1 MRLMKMIGLAALAA
15 AVVMAFVG
23 AGSASATVK
32 LCKKDEKN
40 CAAASTYALP
50 QAIHAQL
57 QPGTVAVL
65 RAGPINDECGE
76 SLITGTAKT
85 SSATELTGLV
95 DTTTFGS
102 CTCEEQKLENL
113 PYKVSI
119 LPTNALGES
128 VWHFT
133 NDGSGVPAGLVKCAG
148 LPCLYESSNVLVTAL
163 LKTSGLPLID
173 VKTKLTVNGSKD
185 GGFLCLFGGSAE
197 WEASYEITKPDPVF
211 ITE

>member
-1 MRLMKMIGLAALAA
+1 VRLMKMIGLAALAA
-15 AVVMAFVG
+15 AVVMAFAA
-23 AGSASATVK
+23 AGSASAAVK

-40 CAAASTYALP
+40 CAAANTYALP

-65 RAGPINDECGE
+65 HAGPIEDECEE

-85 SSATELTGLV
+85 SAATELVGLLE
-95 DTTTFGS
+95 TTTFNS

-113 PYKVSI
+113 PYKTSI
-119 LPTNALGES
+119 LPTNAAGES
-128 VWHFT
+128 IWHIT
-133 NDGSGVPAGLVKCAG
+133 SDGTGVPAGLVKCGG
-148 LPCLYESSNVLVTAL
+148 LSCLYEKSNVLITAL

-173 VKTKLTVNGSKD
+173 VNTELTVNGNRDS
-185 GGFLCLFGGSAE
+185 GFACLFGGNAH

>member
-1 MRLMKMIGLAALAA
+1 MIGLAALAA

-23 AGSASATVK
+23 AGSASAAVK
-32 LCKKDEKN
+32 LCKKDEST
-40 CAAASTYALP
+40 CAAANTYALP

-57 QPGTVAVL
+57 QPGTIAVL
-65 RAGPINDECGE
+65 NAGPIKDECEE

-95 DTTTFGS
+95 ETTTFGS
-102 CTCEEQKLENL
+102 CTCPEQKLENL

-119 LPTNALGES
+119 LPTNAAGES
-128 VWHFT
+128 IWHFT
-133 NDGSGVPAGLVKCAG
+133 NDGFGIPAGLVTCGG
-148 LPCLYESSNVLVTAL
+148 LSCLYEKTNVLVTSL

-173 VKTKLTVNGSKD
+173 VKTELTVNGSKD
-185 GGFLCLFGGSAE
+185 SGFLCLFGGNAK

-211 ITE
+211 ITG